1 MNKYTIIPS
10 SLEFKSA
17 PFVDQ
22 EISLS
27 LTQQSQEITEYDR
40 SQSISLAQLYDDER
54 QACTIFRPTFKVN
67 YLYSNTYI
75 GTTRYVPFV
84 NNLYYTDPIVSK
96 SNNIWKGFPQYYE
109 FDFFR
114 PDISDQHIRYQAK
127 SAYTYN
133 WTYYISY
140 AHKNNYDKDLY
151 YNLNGTSLN
160 WKALEGIPF
169 YINNALQNGSNVI
182 AFQCVAPH
190 GLTVGE
196 YVELS
201 FNYNGI
207 KLFQVYSL
215 GNGQFGSN
223 INVFNI
229 YNVGYTGATFANK
242 VTGTFKRV
250 IDPEII
256 LETKSKYYVREHKI
270 LTNVGD
276 CVMTK
281 NAFEKNVF
289 NEEKK
294 FEYSSITPNNISR
307 VSQKTS
313 SNSYN
318 ITVNYDLNINNLLDN
333 QKRPISELF
342 LTIINKGY
350 TGYFNKP
357 TNGVGLKQGW
367 EFNLTKT
374 SNFWW
379 DATNL
384 NSNTNIL
391 TSSYTLTS
399 GVTKTFYYN
408 QNLMSGDTIDG
419 DFCEWNNFEQI
430 ERVISKYQHK
440 ITYNYNWFSL
450 SSTIQDPN
458 NSYGYFYRPH
468 NEIPIREFS
477 NYIEES
483 DNEDLLDLP
492 DYAYYS
498 TLNTSFR
505 WRDLY
510 SYGFISNDG
519 VGLDYPFLNN
529 CHYPFINTIFRITP
543 ENYNIP
549 SDYGTTTNPNDI
561 DNYQGGKVP
570 ANIDIISQP
579 LVDGCDALGVIF
591 AQATKET

>member
-67 YLYSNTYI
+67 YLYSNTYT

-160 WKALEGIPF
+160 WKASEGIPF
-169 YINNALQNGSNVI
+169 YINNGLQNGSNVI

-350 TGYFNKP
+350 TGYFNRP

-419 DFCEWNNFEQI
+419 DFCEWNDYEQL
-430 ERVISKYQHK
+430 ERVVSPYYHKLKYNQNIFQTTSVTSTNAPGFYYEPHTPMT
-440 ITYNYNWFSL
+440 IRVFSDYVE
-450 SSTIQDPN
+450 TGDIQFVDGVP
-458 NSYGYFYRPH
+458 SYAY
-468 NEIPIREFS
+468 FS
-477 NYIEES
+477 NS
-483 DNEDLLDLP
+483 DQQ
-492 DYAYYS
+492 
-498 TLNTSFR
+498 FR

-510 SYGFISNDG
+510 GYGFIDNLGRG
-519 VGLDYPFLNN
+519 VDYPFLNRAQ
-529 CHYPFINTIFRITP
+529 YPFKDVQFRLIP
-543 ENYNIP
+543 EGINYN
-549 SDYGTTTNPNDI
+549 SALLG
-561 DNYQGGKVP
+561 VP
-570 ANIDIISQP
+570 FPVKP
-579 LVDGCDALGVIF
+579 LIDGC
-591 AQATKET
+591 E

>member
-10 SLEFKSA
+10 SQEYKSA

-22 EISLS
+22 EISITLE
-27 LTQQSQEITEYDR
+27 QQAQQIVEYDR
-40 SQSISLAQLYDDER
+40 SQSINLAQVFDDER
-54 QACTIFRPTFKVN
+54 QSSSTFRPTFKVN
-67 YLYSNTYI
+67 YLYANTYT
-75 GTTRYVPFV
+75 GTTQYVPFK
-84 NNLYYTDPIVSK
+84 NTLYYVEPEQSSVSGL
-96 SNNIWKGFPQYYE
+96 WKGYPQYYE
-109 FDFFR
+109 FDFYR
-114 PDISDQHIRYQAK
+114 PYISDQHVEYRAK

-160 WKALEGIPF
+160 WKASEGIPF
-169 YINNALQNGSNVI
+169 YINNSLQNGSNVI

-201 FNYNGI
+201 FDYNGI

-215 GNGQFGSN
+215 GNGQFGSDIN
-223 INVFNI
+223 IFNI

-242 VTGTFKRV
+242 TTGTFKRV

-281 NAFEKNVF
+281 NAFEKNIF

-294 FEYSSITPNNISR
+294 FEYSSITPNNVSR

-318 ITVNYDLNINNLLDN
+318 ITVNYDLNIINLLDN

-350 TGYFNKP
+350 TGYFNRP

-367 EFNLTKT
+367 EFNLTKS

-379 DATNL
+379 NETNL

-399 GVTKTFYYN
+399 GVTRTFYYN

-419 DFCEWNNFEQI
+419 DFCEWNDYEQL
-430 ERVISKYQHK
+430 ERVVSPYYHK
-440 ITYNYNWFSL
+440 LKFNQTIFQTTSVSNTNAPGYYYEPHTPMTIRVFSDYVE
-450 SSTIQDPN
+450 TGDIQFVDGVP
-458 NSYGYFYRPH
+458 SYAY
-468 NEIPIREFS
+468 FS
-477 NYIEES
+477 NS
-483 DNEDLLDLP
+483 DQQ
-492 DYAYYS
+492 
-498 TLNTSFR
+498 FR

-510 SYGFISNDG
+510 SYGFIDNLGRG
-519 VGLDYPFLNN
+519 VDYPFLNRAQ
-529 CHYPFINTIFRITP
+529 YPFKDVQFRLIP
-543 ENYNIP
+543 EGINYN
-549 SDYGTTTNPNDI
+549 SALLG
-561 DNYQGGKVP
+561 VP
-570 ANIDIISQP
+570 FPVKP
-579 LVDGCDALGVIF
+579 LIDGC
-591 AQATKET
+591 E